1 MENIAFAQ
9 PIIRINR
16 IAVENTWNI
25 LSLVQDQTERAT
37 RTILEQ
43 GNQLAAEGQR
53 ALNEWVD
60 EYKRGQAAVQKAV
73 EENHALFEGL
83 FPKTEKTTIK
93 KTNKK

>member
-16 IAVENTWNI
+16 VVVENTWNI
-25 LSLVQDQTERAT
+25 LSLLQDQNERTA

-60 EYKRGQAAVQKAV
+60 EYKKGQAAVQKTV
-73 EENHALFEGL
+73 EENHTLLEGL
-83 FPKTEKTTIK
+83 FSKTEKTTIK
-93 KTNKK
+93 KSKKK